1 MMRTMRAIAPWIMLI
16 VAVAFV
22 GWMVFEV
29 GMDVQGQTGGIPQS
43 IARVNGRGIDATMF
57 DARVR
62 LAQENQR
69 QQGLPSPVT
78 LEDWRELQDAVLEQM
93 VLELLLEEEYRR
105 RGITVSDEEVREAL
119 LNFPPPEVQQAP
131 DFQTEGQFDL
141 EKYQRY
147 IQSLAGEATIP
158 LEQQYREQIRQAKF
172 QTQITDDLHLS
183 DAKLWRI
190 FRDRNDSVTADLVA
204 LVPSVVVREE
214 TVSLSD
220 DDLAQY
226 YRRNRE
232 DFTQPPQAY
241 LSFVALSRRAN
252 ADDSVA
258 ALQRANAVRNEIVSG
273 VDFAEI
279 AERESAD
286 SVSAAEGGDLGEVE
300 LGQFVPAFEQ
310 AALALRPGE
319 ISQPILTQFGYHVI
333 RLESRS
339 GTKFRAR
346 HVLVP
351 IELFG
356 AHLDEVDR
364 QADSLDL
371 FAAEL
376 DDPTVLDT
384 VAADL
389 GLSVAQAP
397 PLVQGNRMQLGR
409 FLVPDVHIW
418 AFEATDG
425 QTSQV
430 IETDWAYYVFR
441 VDSVLSEQVPPLDQ
455 IRDQVRR
462 EALRESQW
470 EGTRDVAQRA
480 RDLVAAGADLQ
491 QVADSFGVQ
500 VQRVGPFTRLT
511 PPPALGDAPDAIGA
525 AFGLSVGQVGGSFE
539 AEFAIYFVE
548 PLRMVFA
555 DTLAFE
561 EQKPQLLSELAQQV
575 RNARVQLVLAAM
587 RDQANVEDQREE
599 LERARRRAQSQQVP
613 GSPLGF

>member
-16 VAVAFV
+16 VAVAFI

-62 LAQENQR
+62 IAQENQR
-69 QQGLPSPVT
+69 QQGVPSPTT

-105 RGITVSDEEVREAL
+105 RGITVSDDEVREAL

-172 QTQITDDLHLS
+172 QTRITDDLHVS

-190 FRDRNDSVTADLVA
+190 FRDRNDSVTADLIA
-204 LVPSVVVREE
+204 LVPSVVIREE

-258 ALQRANAVRNEIVSG
+258 ALQRANAVRDEILG
-273 VDFAEI
+273 GADFAEV
-279 AERESAD
+279 AQRESAD
-286 SVSAAEGGDLGEVE
+286 TISAAEGGDLGEVE
-300 LGQFVPAFEQ
+300 SGQFVPAFEQ

-319 ISQPILTQFGYHVI
+319 ISQPILTQFGYHII
-333 RLESRS
+333 RLESKRGS
-339 GTKFRAR
+339 TFHAR
-346 HVLVP
+346 HVLIP
-351 IELFG
+351 IELVG
-356 AHLDEVDR
+356 AHLDQVDR
-364 QADSLDL
+364 RADSLDL
-371 FAAEL
+371 FAAEF

-397 PLVQGNRMQLGR
+397 PLLQGNRLQLGR

-418 AFEATDG
+418 AFEATKG

-441 VDSVLSEQVPPLDQ
+441 ADSVLPERVPPLDQ

-462 EALRESQW
+462 EALLERQW
-470 EGTRDVAQRA
+470 EGTREVASRT
-480 RDLVAAGADLQ
+480 RELVAAGADLQ
-491 QVADSFGVQ
+491 TVADSFAVR

-511 PPPALGDAPDAIGA
+511 PPPALGDAPDALGA
-525 AFGLSVGQVGGSFE
+525 AFGLNVGQVGGPFE
-539 AEFAIYFVE
+539 SEFAIYFVE
-548 PLRMVFA
+548 PLRKVFA
-555 DTLAFE
+555 DSDAFE
-561 EQKPQLLSELAQQV
+561 AQKAELLSQVAQQA
-575 RNARVQLVLAAM
+575 RNARVQLVIAAM
-587 RDQANVEDQREE
+587 REQADVVDQREE